1 MNDEAMFEKQLQDLL
16 RELGPL
22 PGSSYEKIIHLTRK
36 NQESRKQLKASLNRL
51 QESLDYLRVSVKY
64 LLFDL
69 EATRREN
76 AYLKSLIQKME

>member
-1 MNDEAMFEKQLQDLL
+1 MNDDAMLEKQLYDLL

-22 PGSSYEKIIHLTRK
+22 PGSSYEKIIFLSRK
-36 NQESRKQLKASLNRL
+36 KHETRKQLKDSLSRL
-51 QESLDYLRVSVKY
+51 QDSMDYLRVSVKY